1 MANAS
6 PRQILVWDLPTRVF
20 HWTLAALVVFSV
32 VTGKVGGNAI
42 TYHMWSGY
50 AILALVAFRLAW
62 GFVGGRHARF
72 ASFVRGPAAV
82 IAYAKGLAT
91 GRHIP
96 HLGHNPLGGW
106 SVVALLAVL
115 LLQAG
120 TGFFVDDEIA
130 TQGPLNKYVSGAT
143 ASLLTTIHRVNAK
156 VLFVL
161 VGVHVAAVLFYL
173 VAKRENL
180 VRPMVH
186 GRKAWQGD
194 ATDGHGSPLL
204 AIAIFS
210 AAAGLVYLLVS
221 H

>member
-1 MANAS
+1 MTNAS
-6 PRQILVWDLPTRVF
+6 PRTILVWDLPTRLF
-20 HWTLAALVVFSV
+20 HWVLAALVVFSV

-42 TYHMWSGY
+42 AYHMWSGY
-50 AILALVAFRLAW
+50 AILALVAFRLVW

-72 ASFVRGPAAV
+72 ASFLRGPRAV

-91 GRHIP
+91 GRHAP

-106 SVVALLAVL
+106 SVVAMLAAL
-115 LLQAG
+115 LLQVGAG
-120 TGFFVDDEIA
+120 LFVDDEIA

-143 ASLLTTIHRVNAK
+143 AALLTTIHRVNAK
-156 VLFVL
+156 VVLVL

-186 GRKAWQGD
+186 GRKAWESD
-194 ATDGHGSPLL
+194 ATEGHGSPLL
-204 AIAIFS
+204 AAVIFA